1 MNLKNILAIA
11 ASIGVAYLLYK
22 VLAWLL
28 GFLFTVTFAMFKL
41 IAIAVIALPLYF
53 LIRNRLTSP
62 R

>member
-1 MNLKNILAIA
+1 MNLKNILAIL
-11 ASIGVAYLLYK
+11 ASIAIAYVLYK

-28 GFLFTVTFAMFKL
+28 GMLFAVTFAMFKL

-53 LIRNRLTSP
+53 LIRNRLSSS